1 MRALSIFGLIIVGLL
16 AIVGVMI
23 IVGWEDGGVIARAE
37 AVVRANLRDPDSA
50 QFKDII
56 VFRHSNKHTACG
68 SVNSKNG
75 LGGYVGY
82 RPFIYREPSY
92 GS

>member
-1 MRALSIFGLIIVGLL
+1 
-16 AIVGVMI
+16 
-23 IVGWEDGGVIARAE
+23 
-37 AVVRANLRDPDSA
+37 
-50 QFKDII
+50 
-56 VFRHSNKHTACG
+56 
-68 SVNSKNG
+68 VNSKNG